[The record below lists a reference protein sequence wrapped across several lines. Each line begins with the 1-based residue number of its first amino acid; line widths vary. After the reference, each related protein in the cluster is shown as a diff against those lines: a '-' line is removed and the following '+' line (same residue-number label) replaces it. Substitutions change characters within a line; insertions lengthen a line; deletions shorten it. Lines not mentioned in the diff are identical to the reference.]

1 MKMEMEN
8 TCTKCD
14 CTIST
19 VCNAED
25 FWAHK
30 VGRVRCPE
38 CGAIVM
44 PCNECA
50 AETPIDKRD
59 CDNCPWKR
67 AKILEEKNDVFIKQS
82 DIFKMVEET
91 NGFKQNQKVTG
102 WHYSGDDE
110 IVFDTNK
117 TSHETEHYT
126 LIEFVAQVDANF
138 KEANDM
144 KCNQFGAEVRDG
156 VDGFF
161 FYFDAGATPCHKE

>member
-1 MKMEMEN
+1 MNREG
-8 TCTKCD
+8 T
-14 CTIST
+14 
-19 VCNAED
+19 
-25 FWAHK
+25 
-30 VGRVRCPE
+30 
-38 CGAIVM
+38 
-44 PCNECA
+44 
-50 AETPIDKRD
+50 
-59 CDNCPWKR
+59 
-67 AKILEEKNDVFIKQS
+67 VFIKQS

-91 NGFKQNQKVTG
+91 NGFKQNQKVIG

-126 LIEFVAQVDANF
+126 LIEFIAQVDANF

-161 FYFDAGATPCHKE
+161 FYFDAGATPCHE